1 MAASESKQPT
11 HLIINT
17 DPGCDDAISLFSTAS
32 TASKEFTE
40 MDSVAIYGNDS
51 TRQIGK
57 NLSTLG
63 VIIDELRQ
71 TGSFFPRLEYFSGA
85 DKALG
90 KSEPFQGNTDDI
102 FGKHA
107 LEGIERKTTRLLKP
121 SGIIYERI
129 ARNTEATAHVLSLG
143 AITELAYMI
152 SRKDMIG
159 KVKSITVMGGALF
172 EEGNYGMHVEWN
184 LACDPRALE
193 LVLRESEK
201 QQIPFTLV
209 PLDLTQKPEL
219 GLSADRFAWLYKEL
233 NLRGSHAIADIIKT
247 LIGTES
253 TYYKFSTSPN
263 RTIGSR
269 KPPYE
274 RIGFKGAAIHDLT
287 ARMVQADPENFEI
300 YPIQV
305 LVDEKGQI
313 GTARSYMASGDF
325 HLHTIQVALGVK
337 DPDRY
342 WQHALDSLSQY
353 R

>member
-1 MAASESKQPT
+1 MKVIESGQAV

-17 DPGCDDAISLFSTAS
+17 DPGCDDAVALFSTAA

-40 MDSVAIYGNDS
+40 VDSVAIYGNDS
-51 TRQIGK
+51 TYQTGK

-63 VIIDELRQ
+63 VIIEELRQ
-71 TGSFFPRLEYFSGA
+71 TGSFSPELKYFSGA
-85 DKALG
+85 EKALN

-107 LEGIERKTTRLLKP
+107 LEGIERKTTKLLEP
-121 SGIIYERI
+121 SGVIYERI
-129 ARNTEATAHVLSLG
+129 ARNSEATTHALSLG
-143 AITELAYMI
+143 AITELAQMI
-152 SRKDMIG
+152 NRKDLVG
-159 KVKSITVMGGALF
+159 KVKSITVMGGTLF
-172 EEGNYGMHVEWN
+172 EEGNYSMHVEWN
-184 LACDPRALE
+184 LAGDPKALE
-193 LVLRESEK
+193 VVLRESEK

-219 GLSADRFAWLYKEL
+219 GLTADRFAWLYKEL

-247 LIGTES
+247 LVGTES
-253 TYYKFSTSPN
+253 TFYKFCTSPD
-263 RTIGSR
+263 RTTGSR
-269 KPPYE
+269 KPSYD

-287 ARMVQADPENFEI
+287 ARMVQADPENFEM

-313 GTARSYMASGDF
+313 GTAHNYMASDDF
-325 HLHTIQVALGVK
+325 HLHIIQVAMGVK
-337 DPDRY
+337 DSERY
-342 WQHALDSLSQY
+342 WQQVVDSLSQY